1 MIYNET
7 FERDGVGHG
16 PFRVLVATNVMA
28 RILEKPDDITVYT
41 LIAQLNPDENP
52 LPALEDMDP
61 EEADGI
67 VERSHDQTVRRWGD
81 ENSDSGFNDWLYQAS
96 PALYHQLLRLDV
108 IARTEFE
115 DEN

>member
-41 LIAQLNPDENP
+41 LIAQLNPDESP

-61 EEADGI
+61 EEADGMMNY
-67 VERSHDQTVRRWGD
+67 TPP
-81 ENSDSGFNDWLYQAS
+81 NSS
-96 PALYHQLLRLDV
+96 
-108 IARTEFE
+108 EFG
-115 DEN
+115 